1 MTSHI
6 LIIRLSAF
14 GDVAMTVPAI
24 SVLRD
29 NHPGVKITILTTEFF
44 STLYNQIPNINFL
57 FFKPKHKSIYGLF
70 HLSRQIMQINPDHII
85 DLHDVLRTKI
95 LRIFL
100 AFKFNRILIIDK
112 GRKEKKSLINGTIF
126 RRLKT
131 MHQRYADVFSLEKMN
146 IDLELFNTY
155 SKININNKIH
165 EFDLNK
171 RLIGIAPFAGHN
183 CKEYSL
189 ANILKLIDLI
199 GPSYQILIFGA
210 PGEEEKKIKKISQE
224 KTNTHIISSNYS
236 LSEQMA
242 VISNLDVMIS
252 MDSAN
257 GHIASLFG
265 VNVITIWGAT
275 HPFTGYSPFNQ
286 PNKNSI
292 IPDLKKFPKV
302 PVTIYGSKCPKDYHN
317 AINSIRP
324 EIIFKRVKQIV

>member
-1 MTSHI
+1 MSSHI

-29 NHPGVKITILTTEFF
+29 NHPRVKITILTTEFF

-70 HLSRQIMQINPDHII
+70 RLSRQINQIKPDHII

-100 AFKFNRILIIDK
+100 AFKFNRILVIDK
-112 GRKEKKSLINGTIF
+112 GRKEKKSLINGSIF
-126 RRLKT
+126 RRLKP
-131 MHQRYADVFSLEKMN
+131 MHQRYADIFSLKKMSIN
-146 IDLELFNTY
+146 LQLFNIY
-155 SKININNKIH
+155 SKINIDNKIH

-189 ANILKLIDLI
+189 ANILKLIELI

-210 PGEEEKKIKKISQE
+210 PGAEEKKIKKISQE
-224 KTNTHIISSNYS
+224 KTYIYTISSNYS

-257 GHIASLFG
+257 GHVASLFG

-286 PNKNSI
+286 PHKNSI
-292 IPDLKKFPKV
+292 IPDSKRFPKV
-302 PVTIYGSKCPKDYHN
+302 PVTVYGSKCPKDYEN

-324 EIIFKRVKQIV
+324 EIIFKRVKEIL

>member
-1 MTSHI
+1 
-6 LIIRLSAF
+6 
-14 GDVAMTVPAI
+14 MTVPAI

-29 NHPGVKITILTTEFF
+29 NHPGMKITILTTEFF

-100 AFKFNRILIIDK
+100 VFKFNRILIIDK

-183 CKEYSL
+183 CKEYSS
-189 ANILKLIDLI
+189 ANILKLIELI

-286 PNKNSI
+286 PHKNSI
-292 IPDLKKFPKV
+292 IPDLKKFPKL
-302 PVTIYGSKCPKDYHN
+302 PVTIYGSKCPTDYEN

>member
-1 MTSHI
+1 MSSHI

-29 NHPGVKITILTTEFF
+29 NHPRVKITILTTEFF

-70 HLSRQIMQINPDHII
+70 RLSRQINQIKPDHII

-100 AFKFNRILIIDK
+100 AFKFNRILVIDK
-112 GRKEKKSLINGTIF
+112 GRKEKKSLINGSIF
-126 RRLKT
+126 RRLKP
-131 MHQRYADVFSLEKMN
+131 MHQRYADIFSLKKMSIN
-146 IDLELFNTY
+146 LQLFNIY
-155 SKININNKIH
+155 SKINIDNKIH

-189 ANILKLIDLI
+189 VNILKLIELI

-210 PGEEEKKIKKISQE
+210 PGAEEKKIKKISQE
-224 KTNTHIISSNYS
+224 KTYIYTISSNYS

-257 GHIASLFG
+257 GHVASLFG

-286 PNKNSI
+286 PHKNSI
-292 IPDLKKFPKV
+292 IPDSKRFPKV
-302 PVTIYGSKCPKDYHN
+302 PVTVYGSKCPKDYEN

-324 EIIFKRVKQIV
+324 EIIFKRVKEIL